1 MAMAWIW
8 TVLTGAAL
16 LFGLLT
22 GRMDA
27 VASAALEGAGDAVDL
42 CLGIAG
48 AICLW
53 SGLMELM
60 RRSGLMD
67 GLSRLLRPVL
77 IRLFPESEKIPGALD
92 ALSINVSANLLGLGN
107 AATPAGI
114 KAAKLLRGEGEAGGG
129 LVRLVVL
136 NTASVQLI
144 PATVCALR
152 ASAGARQPFDILPA
166 VWLASA
172 FSVTAGLIAERIL
185 RRFFK

>member
-1 MAMAWIW
+1 M
-8 TVLTGAAL
+8 

-92 ALSINVSANLLGLGN
+92 ALTINVSANHLG
-107 AATPAGI
+107 
-114 KAAKLLRGEGEAGGG
+114 
-129 LVRLVVL
+129 
-136 NTASVQLI
+136 
-144 PATVCALR
+144 
-152 ASAGARQPFDILPA
+152 
-166 VWLASA
+166 
-172 FSVTAGLIAERIL
+172 
-185 RRFFK
+185 